1 VKKKTIAKE
10 QIKSAKRELK
20 EKKSNLHKIREFIE
34 EFSFEITRIEKGMID
49 VLEWQVSSGIDINS
63 KCIDLSH
70 SGDKLVFEGVF
81 RALRKLGYEPDKRP
95 EANASYFTTFWNRPG
110 TTLRV
115 YTRFSSTVC
124 KRVKIGTKMVEQD
137 IFETRCG

>member
-1 VKKKTIAKE
+1 MKKKTIAKE
-10 QIKSAKRELK
+10 QIKAAKRELK
-20 EKKSNLHKIREFIE
+20 EKKTNLRKVREFIE
-34 EFSFEITRIEKGMID
+34 EFSLEIKRIEKGMLN
-49 VLEWQVSSGIDINS
+49 VLEWQVSSGIDIHS

-70 SGDKLVFEGVF
+70 SGDKLVLDGMF

-95 EANASYFTTFWNRPG
+95 ETNASYFTTFWNRPG
-110 TTLRV
+110 TTLRI

>member
-1 VKKKTIAKE
+1 MKTIAKK
-10 QIKSAKRELK
+10 QIKNAKRELK
-20 EKKSNLHKIREFIE
+20 EKKSQLHQTRVFIDE
-34 EFSFEITRIEKGMID
+34 HELEIARIENGMIN
-49 VLEWQVSSGIDINS
+49 VLEWQVDSGIDIYS
-63 KCIDLSH
+63 KCIDLSY
-70 SGDKLVFEGVF
+70 SGDKLVLDGMF

-95 EANASYFTTFWNRPG
+95 EADTSYYTSFWVRPG
-110 TTLRV
+110 TTLRI

>member
-1 VKKKTIAKE
+1 MKKKTIAKE

-20 EKKSNLHKIREFIE
+20 EKKAQLHKVRVFIDE
-34 EFSFEITRIEKGMID
+34 HELEIARIEKGTID
-49 VLEWQVSSGIDINS
+49 ILEWQVSSGIDINS
-63 KCIDLSH
+63 KCVDLSH
-70 SGDKLVFEGVF
+70 SGDKLVLEGVF

-95 EANASYFTTFWNRPG
+95 EANESYFTTFWNRPG